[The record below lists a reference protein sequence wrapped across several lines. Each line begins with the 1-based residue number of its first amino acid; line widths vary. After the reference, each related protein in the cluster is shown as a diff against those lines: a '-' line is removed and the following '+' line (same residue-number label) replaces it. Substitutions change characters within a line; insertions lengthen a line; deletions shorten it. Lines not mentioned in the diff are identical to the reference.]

1 LDSGRAKQSIH
12 GRGRD
17 MI

>member
-1 LDSGRAKQSIH
+1 LDSGRAKEAIH

-17 MI
+17 MV